1 MLLPVWVACSQVVLH
16 SLLFS
21 LPELSQ
27 LLVDLHLHSL
37 QLSLQVLSLLQRVV
51 PTIFLSNIGRYSKV
65 IIGIKIVKVFKQP
78 CCVVT

>member
-37 QLSLQVLSLLQRVV
+37 QLSLLQRVV